1 LPISNKCATSKPEQI
16 AVLVSGSENE
26 SAVYNSH
33 MGRSPFLLNGVKTV
47 DSHTAGEPTRVVI
60 AGGPDLGSGDLQ
72 SKLHILRTQYDRF
85 RTATIAEP
93 RGSDVVV
100 GALLCEPSDSSAAA
114 AVIFYNDVGYLG
126 MCGHG
131 TIGLVT
137 TLAHL
142 GRIGPGEHT
151 IETPVGPVV
160 AHLHADG
167 RVSIENVPSY
177 RYRADVSVGVPG
189 YGCLQGDIAWGGNW
203 FFLVSDHG
211 LTLRIENRA
220 ELLAAS
226 TAIRAALIET
236 GITGK
241 DKAFIDHIELCGPA
255 SDPNNSGR
263 NFVLCPGA
271 SFDRSPCGTG
281 TSAKLACLHA
291 AGELGLNEVWRQEG
305 ILGTVFEGSI
315 HSTNDAGII
324 PSITGRAWITGES
337 TLYFDPNDP
346 FRSGI
351 SF

>member
-1 LPISNKCATSKPEQI
+1 MPISVVVT
-16 AVLVSGSENE
+16 E
-26 SAVYNSH
+26 SAIYNSH
-33 MGRSPFLLNGVKTV
+33 MNPPPIFSTGVKVV
-47 DSHTAGEPTRVVI
+47 DSHTAGEPTRVVV
-60 AGGPDLGSGDLQ
+60 AGGPDLGSGDLRAR
-72 SKLHILRTQYDRF
+72 LEVFRAQYDQF
-85 RTATIAEP
+85 RTATICEP
-93 RGSDVVV
+93 RGSEVVV

-131 TIGLVT
+131 TIGVVT

-142 GRIGPGEHT
+142 GRIAPGEHL
-151 IETPVGPVV
+151 IETPVGQVV
-160 AHLHADG
+160 THLHPDG
-167 RVSIENVPSY
+167 SVSLQNVPSY
-177 RYRADVSVGVPG
+177 RYRTEVLVEVPG
-189 YGCLQGDIAWGGNW
+189 HGCFRGDIAWGGNW

-211 LTLRIENRA
+211 LSLQIEDRT
-220 ELLAAS
+220 ELLAVSA
-226 TAIRAALIET
+226 AIRASLIAC

-241 DKAFIDHIELCGPA
+241 DGALIDHVELCGPP
-255 SDPNNSGR
+255 SDLSNSGR

-291 AGELGLNEVWRQEG
+291 AGKLGLNEAWRQEG

-315 HSTNDAGII
+315 HNSDGGGII

-337 TLYFDPNDP
+337 TLHFDPTDP
-346 FRSGI
+346 FRNGI

>member
-1 LPISNKCATSKPEQI
+1 MI
-16 AVLVSGSENE
+16 G
-26 SAVYNSH
+26 
-33 MGRSPFLLNGVKTV
+33 
-47 DSHTAGEPTRVVI
+47 
-60 AGGPDLGSGDLQ
+60 
-72 SKLHILRTQYDRF
+72 F
-85 RTATIAEP
+85 RTATICEP

-100 GALLCEPSDSSAAA
+100 GALLCEPSDPSAAA

-142 GRIGPGEHT
+142 GRIGPGEHV

-160 AHLHADG
+160 THLRTDG
-167 RVSIENVPSY
+167 SVSVENVPSY
-177 RYRADVSVGVPG
+177 RYQADVPVEVPG
-189 YGCLQGDIAWGGNW
+189 YGCFRGDIAWGGNW

-220 ELLAAS
+220 ELLAVS
-226 TAIRAALIET
+226 TAIRAALIAS

-241 DKAFIDHIELCGPA
+241 DQGLIDHIELCGPA

-281 TSAKLACLHA
+281 TSAKLACLYA
-291 AGELGLNEVWRQEG
+291 AGELGLNEIWRQEG

-315 HSTNDAGII
+315 QSSNGAGIT

-337 TLYFDPNDP
+337 TLYFDPSDP